1 MGKEFLIHVL
11 LFRLPLHSHACVC
24 HTHCHVCLPP
34 QLFQSLVP
42 RYNPRL
48 LQPYATAPHL
58 TPAELDF
65 IQEKERLGKDVLDMY
80 AALKSRREK
89 KGIAVPHITN
99 FRKVLKGKTYKR
111 SQKETR
117 GRKRKFTKRMVLK
130 MNSVRKNLIKKAEN
144 EREVRWADIQKRAR
158 APKAHRTTLLHAF
171 KRCGLNVAA
180 RAPRLKP
187 LRTKAHKD
195 ERCRWAR
202 AFAAKPSSY
211 FQKEVD
217 MIIDNKKFD
226 VPTTERARKYM
237 KSLRVRFHLRTPAEG
252 VMDGFTKPGRKK
264 NRMNTG
270 ACASVCAGIS
280 NSRIV
285 LWHYLPKRWTGQ
297 TAADLYRDVIYPS
310 LRKHRGKKRS
320 YKLLE
325 DNDPTGYKSNKAKQ
339 MKESKH
345 IEAMPFPRHSP
356 DLNPLDFSLWDE
368 IERRVL
374 QRAPKKVET
383 VAEYKARLRRTA
395 LALPKELVTKAVGS
409 MPKKIKE
416 VRDAKG
422 GSIKSD

>member
-1 MGKEFLIHVL
+1 M
-11 LFRLPLHSHACVC
+11 
-24 HTHCHVCLPP
+24 
-34 QLFQSLVP
+34 
-42 RYNPRL
+42 
-48 LQPYATAPHL
+48 APHL

-65 IQEKERLGKDVLDMY
+65 IQEKERLGKDALDIY
-80 AALKSRREK
+80 AVLKSRRQK
-89 KGIAVPHITN
+89 KGIAAPHITN
-99 FRKVLKGKTYKR
+99 FRKLLKGKTYKR
-111 SQKETR
+111 NRTETR
-117 GRKRKFTKRMVLK
+117 GRKTKFTKRMVYK
-130 MNSVRKNLIKKAEN
+130 MNAVRKSLIKKAEN
-144 EREVRWADIQKRAR
+144 EREVRWRDIQKSAR
-158 APKAHRTTLLHAF
+158 APKAHRTTLLKSF

-187 LRTKAHKD
+187 QRTKAHKD

-202 AFAAKPSSY
+202 AFAHKPCSY
-211 FQKEVD
+211 FQKDID

-252 VMDGFTKPGRKK
+252 VLDGFTKPGRKK

-280 NSRIV
+280 NGRIV

-297 TAADLYRDVIYPS
+297 AAADLYSDVIYPS
-310 LRKHRGKKRS
+310 LCKHRGEKRS

-345 IEAMPFPRHSP
+345 IKAMPFPRHSP
-356 DLNPLDFSLWDE
+356 DLNPLDFSLWSE

-374 QRAPKKVET
+374 DRAPKKVET
-383 VAEYKARLRRTA
+383 VAAYKARLRRAA
-395 LALPKELVTKAVGS
+395 LDLPKGLVMKAVGS